1 MPRDAATVIPLR
13 EDGGGLA
20 VYCVVRHPRS
30 SFLGGALVFPGGKV
44 DASDGEDGWDAAA
57 TAPPERTRTMVDDG
71 SATRARALSVAACRE
86 SLEEAAIV
94 PLVGAADAEE
104 LERMRAELAADA
116 SLSMVLARRGLRLA
130 LDTLIPFARWITPE
144 AESRRFD
151 ARFFLLRLPPGQL
164 GAHDHRETTH
174 GLWATARELLDRA
187 ARGEFFLAPPTLRTL
202 ELLAPLRTVDEAI
215 ALAERQ
221 SLRPICPSF
230 VPGSDDA
237 PPALTLP
244 GDPTHPVGERR
255 VDGPTRFVLRDGRFV
270 SEDAPSR
277 GTG

>member
-1 MPRDAATVIPLR
+1 M
-13 EDGGGLA
+13 
-20 VYCVVRHPRS
+20 
-30 SFLGGALVFPGGKV
+30 
-44 DASDGEDGWDAAA
+44 
-57 TAPPERTRTMVDDG
+57 
-71 SATRARALSVAACRE
+71 
-86 SLEEAAIV
+86 
-94 PLVGAADAEE
+94 
-104 LERMRAELAADA
+104 
-116 SLSMVLARRGLRLA
+116 
-130 LDTLIPFARWITPE
+130 
-144 AESRRFD
+144 
-151 ARFFLLRLPPGQL
+151 
-164 GAHDHRETTH
+164 
-174 GLWATARELLDRA
+174 WATARELLDRA